1 MSESAL
7 PPLTAAAVSGD
18 YRRALLRRLLLVAG
32 LLALL
37 ALSLSLDV
45 ATGASG
51 MPLAEFW
58 RTLLEPSA
66 ADPATAVIVWDIRL
80 PYALIAVGAGLA
92 LGLAGA
98 EMQTVLHNP
107 LADPFTLGLQPA
119 AAFGAA
125 LALLLGISLP
135 GIPASWMLPVNA
147 FVFALGSAL
156 LLDLVARWTR
166 MAASGVV
173 LFGIA
178 LFFSFN
184 ALVSLLQF
192 VSTADALQDLVFW
205 LMGSLSRADWPKI
218 GLIFAAFA
226 LILPWSLANSWR
238 LTALRLGEDRA
249 ASFGID
255 VRRLRLTSLLRA
267 SLLTALAVAFVGTIG
282 FIGLIAPHIARKL
295 VGEDHRFYL
304 PVSALTGAAILSMAS
319 VVTKNLIPGVIVP
332 VGIVTALVGI
342 PFFIV
347 IVLRNGGRT

>member
-1 MSESAL
+1 MSSETMTLSAASV
-7 PPLTAAAVSGD
+7 AAD
-18 YRRALLRRLLLVAG
+18 YRRTLLRRLLLVAVLLS
-32 LLALL
+32 LLAV
-37 ALSLSLDV
+37 SLTLDV
-45 ATGASG
+45 TTGASG

-58 RTLLEPSA
+58 QTLWHPA
-66 ADPATAVIVWDIRL
+66 TADPATEVIVWQIRL
-80 PYALIAVGAGLA
+80 PYALIAIAAGLA

-125 LALLLGISLP
+125 LAILLDVSIP
-135 GIPASWMLPVNA
+135 GVPGPWMLPVNA

-156 LLDLVARWTR
+156 LLDVVARWSNMPT
-166 MAASGVV
+166 SGVV

-192 VSTADALQDLVFW
+192 VSTADSLQDLVFW

-218 GLIFAAFA
+218 ALLFGAFA
-226 LILPWSLANSWR
+226 LILPWSLSQSWR

-249 ASFGID
+249 ASFGIN
-255 VRRLRLTSLLRA
+255 VRRLRLSSLLRA

-282 FIGLIAPHIARKL
+282 FIGLIAPHIARRL

-319 VVTKNLIPGVIVP
+319 VVTKNLVPGVIVP
-332 VGIVTALVGI
+332 VGIVTSLVGI
-342 PFFIV
+342 PFFIA
-347 IVLRNGGRT
+347 IVLRNGGRQ